1 MNKNIQIILV
11 SILAQSANAAVLGW
25 NEGQIVGLRTN
36 NTVGFTFDGAPAS
49 TLDANG
55 DGVIDDGQTGFY
67 SSINVD
73 SEGSASLDLN
83 GDNFDWAM
91 RFQMYDADG
100 VFGFTENFDDSARVS
115 VTPIL
120 SNLNLGARG
129 DASTLISDAD
139 SGSSWNTRTFGN
151 YDFSGD
157 VGGGWFDVTV
167 ELDEVGGGAQS
178 ADGIGFGFFNGN
190 STIDTDFQG
199 IGYASANGQATF
211 DTDAN
216 GASFGVLTSNVPEPT
231 TPILGLIGVLG
242 LALRRRK

>member
-1 MNKNIQIILV
+1 MKITNQLIIL
-11 SILAQSANAAVLGW
+11 SILAQSASAGTVCIW
-25 NEGQIVGLRTN
+25 NEGKLIGLRTN
-36 NTVGFTFDGAPAS
+36 GTVGFAIDGEPAS

-73 SEGSASLDLN
+73 AEGSASLDLS
-83 GDNFDWAM
+83 GDDFDWAL

-151 YDFSGD
+151 YDFSE
-157 VGGGWFDVTV
+157 GGWFDVTV
-167 ELDEVGGGAQS
+167 ELDEKGGGAQS
-178 ADGIGFGFFNGN
+178 AVGIGFGFFNGN